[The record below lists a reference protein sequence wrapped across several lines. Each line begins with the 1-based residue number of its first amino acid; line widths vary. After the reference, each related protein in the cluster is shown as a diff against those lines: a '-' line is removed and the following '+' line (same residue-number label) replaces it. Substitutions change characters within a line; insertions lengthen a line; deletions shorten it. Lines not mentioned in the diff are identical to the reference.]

1 MPSKNPTMATDR
13 VMMVLCLMIQSVPI
27 SSTMAVTRV
36 SSRQNYTGRETMK
49 DAFHLQHYHILLWRD
64 RRGSLPEFQV
74 PKG

>member
-1 MPSKNPTMATDR
+1 MPSKNPKMATDR

-49 DAFHLQHYHILLWRD
+49 
-64 RRGSLPEFQV
+64 
-74 PKG
+74 